1 MEPMASP
8 PTEADAGLLPALPP
22 LETLV
27 EWATVTT
34 LGIGVVGVLVL
45 VLAWWVLWHRAEN
58 LHWVKAAQ
66 WLNRMAL
73 LGWFSGL
80 LVAVAA
86 PPFLVVVIPGIV
98 LHVMALSRLS
108 RIRMK
113 LEAPPYP
120 RLQLVYSAPGES
132 ADSPG

>member
-1 MEPMASP
+1 MEPKASP

-34 LGIGVVGVLVL
+34 LGIGLLGVLVL
-45 VLAWWVLWHRAEN
+45 GFAWWVLWHRKEHVGW
-58 LHWVKAAQ
+58 LKAAQ
-66 WLNRMAL
+66 GLNRLAL
-73 LGWFSGL
+73 MGWCSGL
-80 LVAVAA
+80 LVAMAA

-108 RIRMK
+108 RLRMK
-113 LEAPPYP
+113 VEAPPYP
-120 RLQLVYSAPGES
+120 RLQLIYSAPSESGECIE
-132 ADSPG
+132 